1 VELRVLD
8 FTEYKTLSF
17 FFFFSFFFLVFKI
30 YKFNIKLTG
39 ND

>member
-17 FFFFSFFFLVFKI
+17 FFFFFFFFFVFKI